1 MKKLFTYACIL
12 SLIVGSV
19 PSFSQAQ
26 IEPIVTTSSNIS
38 ETTTTNDTEV
48 LIPSIE
54 AEKMDDSKTISDIK
68 TFKVDG
74 KEVEFEA
81 QPILLNQTIMI
92 PMKEFFQALGCN
104 VKWINDTQEVIAYK
118 NNMFVKLKINNLTA
132 YKNGKAQ
139 TLKEPPIIHEGRT
152 LVPADFIAETFDMSI
167 EYDQKKQT
175 VDVTS
180 TDNTNKYTILNNSF
194 FREQILTDFGVSIST
209 PTFWNSKDGLD
220 NTFEYEDDFE
230 YYQLVVNKQDIDN
243 TMSLNR
249 FTELHKSKL
258 LKAYGDSLSFN
269 GKSTLKTD
277 NFLMNVVF
285 LSTTI
290 EGEQRNQI
298 LYFVTAN
305 GTGYIITCTYG
316 LFVNEE
322 DAMDLFNNVLSTF
335 QVNNLT
341 LNAEEEHYFEFDS
354 YFDNDFAI
362 ETEIYSNMSVENS
375 MVVKGTLSADHS
387 IKELKAIVSKENEQ
401 LEFPIAIEGNEF
413 NGTIYLPFGLGKHN
427 VIIAGIDKNANV
439 PHIGEPVTV
448 YVNENVIK
456 TVEADTVEESSTES
470 VELTAKEELEEIKA
484 LTEKLNQQNAADEST
499 ISNVNTATT
508 ITLETTSEI
517 EENKADSTDTLKEST
532 SEDGTTEDTTVIT
545 TIEAVEDT
553 QKSSSQDITEV
564 ENIVDNIEDY
574 YVMKF
579 SLVNLSNEKIRYKIP
594 SRLINS
600 DSMDLYNTA
609 NYITYKSA
617 SDYAKSRTLFQWL
630 SENIEIVTPEES
642 DLPAR
647 TSLEVLTSKTA
658 TQEEVPVLYCALL
671 RSLNIPS
678 RVMVGHFDGEVSYWT
693 EILLNGTW
701 IVSNPTWEIL
711 YRDELTKNNAYTN
724 YFNIYRPSHYG
735 TFEKIDLLPY

>member
-1 MKKLFTYACIL
+1 MKKLFTYVCIL

-19 PSFSQAQ
+19 PSFSQSQ
-26 IEPIVTTSSNIS
+26 VDPIVPTALDISN
-38 ETTTTNDTEV
+38 TTTDSEV
-48 LIPSIE
+48 VPPSLNI
-54 AEKMDDSKTISDIK
+54 KNGTDIKTISDIK

-92 PMKEFFQALGCN
+92 PMKEFFQALGCD
-104 VKWINDTQEVIAYK
+104 VKWINDTKEVIAYK
-118 NNMFVKLKINNLTA
+118 NNMFVKLKINSLTA

-167 EYDQKKQT
+167 EYNQQLQT

-180 TDNTNKYTILNNSF
+180 TSNTNKYTILNNSF
-194 FREQILTDFGVSIST
+194 FKEQILSDFGVSIST
-209 PTFWNSKDGLD
+209 PTFWNSKNGLD
-220 NTFEYEDDFE
+220 NTFEYKDDFE

-243 TMSLNR
+243 TLSLNR
-249 FTELHKSKL
+249 FTELHKAKL

-285 LSTTI
+285 LSTSI
-290 EGEQRNQI
+290 EGEKRNQI
-298 LYFVTAN
+298 LYFITAN
-305 GTGYIITCTYG
+305 GTGYIITSTYG

-322 DAMDLFNNVLSTF
+322 DAMDLFNNILSTF

-341 LNAEEEHYFEFDS
+341 LNAGEEHYFEFDT
-354 YFDNDFAI
+354 YFDKNFNI

-375 MVVKGTLSADHS
+375 MVIKGTLSPEHS
-387 IKELKAIVSKENEQ
+387 IKELKAIVSKENKQ
-401 LEFPIAIEGNEF
+401 LEFPISIEGSEF
-413 NGTIYLPFGLGKHN
+413 SGTIYLPFGLGKHN
-427 VIIAGIDKNANV
+427 VIIAGIDKDANI
-439 PHIGEPVTV
+439 PPIGDALTV
-448 YVNENVIK
+448 YVNDAVIK
-456 TVEADTVEESSTES
+456 VVEASTVEEATSET
-470 VELTAKEELEEIKA
+470 VELTVKEELEEIKA
-484 LTEKLNQQNAADEST
+484 LTEKLNLKNAEEEST
-499 ISNVNTATT
+499 TVDSVVADKTASDALIDTT
-508 ITLETTSEI
+508 NNAETTALIEI
-517 EENKADSTDTLKEST
+517 VEE
-532 SEDGTTEDTTVIT
+532 
-545 TIEAVEDT
+545 EAEF
-553 QKSSSQDITEV
+553 I
-564 ENIVDNIEDY
+564 IDNIEDFY
-574 YVMKF
+574 IMKF
-579 SLVNLSNEKIRYKIP
+579 SVVNLSNEKIRYKIP

-600 DSMDLYNTA
+600 DSMELYNTA
-609 NYITYKSA
+609 NYITYKSS

-630 SENIEIVTPEES
+630 SENIAIVTPE
-642 DLPAR
+642 DRNLPAR

-658 TQEEVPVLYCALL
+658 TQEEVPILYCALL

-735 TFEKIDLLPY
+735 TFESIDLLPY